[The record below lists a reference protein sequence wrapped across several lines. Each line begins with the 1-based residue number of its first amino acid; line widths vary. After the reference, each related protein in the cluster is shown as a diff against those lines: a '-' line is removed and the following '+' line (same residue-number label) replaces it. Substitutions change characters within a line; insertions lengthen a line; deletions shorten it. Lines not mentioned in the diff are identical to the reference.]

1 MTIVRCPNNHQYE
14 DRVYQ
19 TCPFCMTFGMKAPTA
34 PYGGIDEDVSG
45 GRKDYA
51 EDCGDEATIPKNGFS
66 ELDDEVTEKF
76 DGQES
81 EKTMSFM
88 ESAIKRDPVV
98 GWLVCIEGPERG
110 RDYRLRSEK
119 NWIGRSMKM
128 AVSMPDDNSIENENH
143 ALIVYDPKANE
154 FSMVS
159 GRSSQ
164 TYLNGTQL
172 ADCAALNDGDTI
184 KLGKSVF
191 HFIAYCK
198 EDRRWV

>member
-1 MTIVRCPNNHQYE
+1 MAIVRCPNNHQYE

-34 PYGGIDEDVSG
+34 PYGGGSEDGSSG
-45 GRKDYA
+45 PQVFA
-51 EDCGDEATIPKNGFS
+51 EGCGDDVTISKNLLS
-66 ELDDEVTEKF
+66 ELDGEVTEKF
-76 DGQES
+76 DGQAS

-88 ESAIKRDPVV
+88 ESAIKRDPIV

-119 NWIGRSMKM
+119 NWIGRSMRM
-128 AVSMPDDNSIENENH
+128 AVSIPDDKSIENENH

-154 FSMVS
+154 FSMVL
-159 GRSSQ
+159 GRSAQ

-172 ADCAALNDGDTI
+172 SDCAALNDGDTI

>member
-1 MTIVRCPNNHQYE
+1 
-14 DRVYQ
+14 
-19 TCPFCMTFGMKAPTA
+19 
-34 PYGGIDEDVSG
+34 
-45 GRKDYA
+45 
-51 EDCGDEATIPKNGFS
+51 
-66 ELDDEVTEKF
+66 
-76 DGQES
+76 
-81 EKTMSFM
+81 MSFM
-88 ESAIKRDPVV
+88 ESAIKRDPIV

-119 NWIGRSMKM
+119 NWIGRSMRM
-128 AVSMPDDNSIENENH
+128 AVSIPDDKSIENENH

>member
-1 MTIVRCPNNHQYE
+1 MAIVRCPNNHQYE

-119 NWIGRSMKM
+119 NWIGRSMEM